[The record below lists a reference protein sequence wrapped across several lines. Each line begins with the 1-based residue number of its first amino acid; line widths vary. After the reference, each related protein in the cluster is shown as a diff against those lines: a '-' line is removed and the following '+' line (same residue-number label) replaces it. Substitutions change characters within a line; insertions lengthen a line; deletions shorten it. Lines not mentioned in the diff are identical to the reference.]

1 MLGVIEATVEG
12 DEQKNAL
19 CPPIFYWEEDADY
32 LTAFLALL
40 ALTNAISAHPALA
53 SWNNASRL
61 NPMSGISSHKD
72 DPRVVES
79 RGRVKRFGLPAAV
92 NLPKL
97 LSKRA
102 SSRR

>member
-1 MLGVIEATVEG
+1 IEATVEG

-40 ALTNAISAHPALA
+40 ALMNAISDHPALA

-61 NPMSGISSHKD
+61 NPMSGILAHKD
-72 DPRVVES
+72 DPRVVAS
-79 RGRVKRFGLPAAV
+79 RERVKRSGPSAAV
-92 NLPKL
+92 NLQKL
-97 LSKRA
+97 LSKRT